1 MGGIDFSG
9 KSPNIG
15 RMIKYYTTGLHDV
28 SHDGKRIGIA
38 GDKLAAHHLWGDHVG
53 TLNYDGRVW
62 ACSNKF
68 NGVRLVTLEEFAGG
82 KKVSNLG
89 FVGTHSREQVL
100 ANYEAL
106 AGNGYNL
113 ISKNCEHIDNF
124 VRGLGYYSRQLQV
137 AGIALAGLFLVAAA
151 KRA

>member
-1 MGGIDFSG
+1 MTNF
-9 KSPNIG
+9 
-15 RMIKYYTTGLHDV
+15 YTTELSDIFLNGHCI
-28 SHDGKRIGIA
+28 GKA

-68 NGVRLVTLEEFAGG
+68 DGVRLVTLQDFSDG

-89 FVGTHSREQVL
+89 FVGNRSREQVL

-106 AGNGYNL
+106 AGKGYDVL
-113 ISKNCEHIDNF
+113 SKNCEHIDNF
-124 VRGLGYYSRQLQV
+124 VRGLGYYSRQIQV
-137 AGIALAGLFLVAAA
+137 AGIVLAGLFLVAAA
-151 KRA
+151 KRS